1 MSDPFQLVCVVWIV
15 LAIATWAVLQRVAA
29 PFGRHTSTRWGPTVD
44 TRAGWIAMELPSLAI
59 MASFF
64 LAVPLS
70 GYAWVLFALWLA
82 HYANRTLVYP
92 FRIRPAAT
100 RMPIV
105 IVLSAVLFNVV
116 NAGLNGY
123 YLAMHADDYDA
134 EWLRTPHFW
143 TGLALFAGGAY
154 INLRSD
160 AMLISLRSESERE
173 YRIPRGF
180 LFEYVSSPNLFGE
193 IIEWA
198 GFAVMAWNL
207 PALSFFV
214 WTCANLLPRARN
226 HHDWYRT
233 RFADYPASRKAVIPL
248 LY

>member
-1 MSDPFQLVCVVWIV
+1 MCIRD
-15 LAIATWAVLQRVAA
+15 
-29 PFGRHTSTRWGPTVD
+29 
-44 TRAGWIAMELPSLAI
+44 
-59 MASFF
+59 SF
-64 LAVPLS
+64 
-70 GYAWVLFALWLA
+70 
-82 HYANRTLVYP
+82 YP

-100 RMPIV
+100 RMPLV

-123 YLAMHADDYDA
+123 YLATHADDYGAD
-134 EWLRTPHFW
+134 WLRTPHFW
-143 TGLALFAGGAY
+143 IGLALFAAGAY
-154 INLRSD
+154 VNLRSD
-160 AMLISLRSESERE
+160 AMLIALRSESDRG

-180 LFEYVSSPNLFGE
+180 LFEHVSSPNLLGE

-226 HHDWYRT
+226 HHDWYRE
-233 RFADYPASRKAVIPL
+233 RFPDYPPERKAVIPL